1 MQPPMAYCAKSFPA
15 AAPTDSISADAVS
28 QNSNGAWQ
36 YTITKS
42 GSSNSVEQFRYF
54 ILILRSPGSFSKMRM
69 GIGNTKSRNLGTRTR
84 SNYLISSLVSHSRPR
99 KKQKECHHRD
109 NTCEILDRC
118 GLAPYYGKLKIGSAR
133 GDIERYF
140 SREGGFQVPASTR
153 YVYSR
158 CEYLHV
164 EIDFELAKP
173 AEIAF
178 STTDKITKISK
189 LYVEY
194 PSKD

>member
-1 MQPPMAYCAKSFPA
+1 VITLARFLIVAALLLTSFTLNGSTHTQQPPAGCELL
-15 AAPTDSISADAVS
+15 S
-28 QNSNGAWQ
+28 QALS
-36 YTITKS
+36 
-42 GSSNSVEQFRYF
+42 
-54 ILILRSPGSFSKMRM
+54 
-69 GIGNTKSRNLGTRTR
+69 
-84 SNYLISSLVSHSRPR
+84 
-99 KKQKECHHRD
+99 D
-109 NTCEILDRC
+109 
-118 GLAPYYGKLKIGSAR
+118 YGKLKIGSAR